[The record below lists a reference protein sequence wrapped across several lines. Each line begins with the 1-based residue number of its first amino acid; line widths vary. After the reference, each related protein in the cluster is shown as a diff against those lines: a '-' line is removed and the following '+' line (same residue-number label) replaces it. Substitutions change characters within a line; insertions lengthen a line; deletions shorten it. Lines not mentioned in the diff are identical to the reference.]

1 NPKKQGPETQGS
13 TAELITGLVQLV
25 PQASLA
31 CASSFTNAILYMQET
46 NKQSDSQQHRNPQ
59 QSDRSS
65 CPFLVLYAESTV
77 GCSGT
82 PICRQAQTKLEVAL
96 YMSLW
101 SPDTEAVLVAMSC
114 FRHLCE
120 EADIRCGVD
129 EVSVTTSCPTI
140 IPLWSLLL

>member
-1 NPKKQGPETQGS
+1 MPT
-13 TAELITGLVQLV
+13 LL
-25 PQASLA
+25 SL
-31 CASSFTNAILYMQET
+31 
-46 NKQSDSQQHRNPQ
+46 K
-59 QSDRSS
+59 
-65 CPFLVLYAESTV
+65 ESPA

-82 PICRQAQTKLEVAL
+82 QICRQAQTKLEVAL

-129 EVSVTTSCPTI
+129 EVSVHNFLPNYNTFMEFASVSNMMSTGKALRQER
-140 IPLWSLLL
+140 IPFLGKSKKFRAFLG